1 MSDFELTSFL
11 AMLAAAVILL
21 LILREVNIWYW
32 KINLLIIN
40 QRTANLHLE
49 RIAKQLGCSEGN
61 MIMLE
66 EISTGKTIEG
76 SLHKWLESDDFEKNK
91 KLYRVVG
98 LTKPNKDSNE

>member
-1 MSDFELTSFL
+1 MSDFDLTSIL
-11 AMLAAAVILL
+11 ALLAAAFILS
-21 LILREVNIWYW
+21 LILREVNTWYW

-66 EISTGKTIEG
+66 EISTGKTIEV
-76 SLHKWLESDDFEKNK
+76 SLHRWLETDDYDKYKN
-91 KLYRVVG
+91 LYRVVG
-98 LTKPNKDSNE
+98 LKSTKIS